1 LTERGTDATL
11 PAVKKRVVV
20 VDNYDSFTYNLVQ
33 YIETLGGE
41 CDVRLNDRVTVEEIR
56 AASPAGVL
64 LSPGPGDPDD
74 AGVTLAVIEQLSGT
88 VPILGVC
95 LGHQAIGQAFG
106 GKVVRAPEL
115 MHGKT
120 SAIEHDGRGIFQ
132 GVPNPFEA
140 TRYHSLIVE
149 EVGFPKVLEVSARTH
164 KGEIMGLRH
173 RNFAVEGVQ
182 FHPESILTEHG
193 LRLIENWLG
202 SL

>member
-1 LTERGTDATL
+1 LTKKGPDATL
-11 PAVKKRVVV
+11 PPVKKRVVV

-33 YIETLGGE
+33 YLESLGAQ

-56 AASPAGVL
+56 EVKPAGVL
-64 LSPGPGDPDD
+64 LSPGPGNPDE
-74 AGVTLAVIEQLSGT
+74 AGVTLAVIQQLSGEL
-88 VPILGVC
+88 PIFGVC

-106 GKVVRAPEL
+106 GKVGRAPEL

-120 SAIEHDGRGIFQ
+120 SGIEHDGRTIFH
-132 GVPNPFEA
+132 GLPSPFEA

-149 EVGFPKVLEVSARTH
+149 EASFPAALEVTARTR

-173 RNFAVEGVQ
+173 RQFAVEGVQ
-182 FHPESILTEHG
+182 FHPESILTDHG
-193 LRLIENWLG
+193 LRLMENWLA

>member
-1 LTERGTDATL
+1 MSDATL
-11 PAVKKRVVV
+11 AAVKKRVVV

-33 YIETLGGE
+33 YIESLGGE
-41 CDVRLNDRVTVEEIR
+41 CDVRLNDRVTVAEIV
-56 AASPAGVL
+56 AGKPAGIL
-64 LSPGPGDPDD
+64 LSPGPGNPDD
-74 AGVTLAVIEQLSGT
+74 AGITLSVIEQLSGKL
-88 VPILGVC
+88 PIFGVC

-106 GKVVRAPEL
+106 GNVIRAPEL

-120 SAIEHDGRGIFQ
+120 SGILHDGRSIFR
-132 GVPNPFEA
+132 GLPSPFEA

-149 EVGFPKVLEVSARTH
+149 ESSFPAALEVTARTE

-173 RNFAVEGVQ
+173 REHAVEGVQ

-193 LRLIENWLG
+193 LRMIENWLT

>member
-1 LTERGTDATL
+1 M
-11 PAVKKRVVV
+11 KKRVVV

-33 YIETLGGE
+33 YIESLGGE
-41 CDVRLNDRVTVEEIR
+41 CDVRLNDRVTAEQIR
-56 AASPAGVL
+56 EARPAGVL
-64 LSPGPGDPDD
+64 LSPGPGNPDE
-74 AGVTLAVIEQLSGT
+74 AGVTLSVIEQLAGSL
-88 VPILGVC
+88 PIFGVC

-106 GKVVRAPEL
+106 GKVIRAPEL

-120 SAIEHDGRGIFQ
+120 SAIEHDGRTIYRGL
-132 GVPNPFEA
+132 PCPFEA

-149 EVGFPKVLEVSARTH
+149 EESFPAALEVTARTK

-173 RNFAVEGVQ
+173 REFAVEGVQ
-182 FHPESILTEHG
+182 FHPESILTDHG

>member
-1 LTERGTDATL
+1 MTGVSAGATL
-11 PAVKKRVVV
+11 TGVKKRVVV

-33 YIETLGGE
+33 YVETLGGV
-41 CDVRLNDRVTVEEIR
+41 CDVRLNDRVSVAEIR
-56 AASPAGVL
+56 AAKPDGVL
-64 LSPGPGDPDD
+64 LSPGPGNPDE
-74 AGVTLAVIEQLSGT
+74 AGVTLAVIEQLAGEL
-88 VPILGVC
+88 PIFGVC

-120 SAIEHDGRGIFQ
+120 SGIQHDGRTIFKDL
-132 GVPNPFEA
+132 PSPFEA

-149 EVGFPKVLEVSARTH
+149 EAGFPEALEITARTK

-173 RNFAVEGVQ
+173 RTLAVEGVQ
-182 FHPESILTEHG
+182 FHPESILTDNG

>member
-1 LTERGTDATL
+1 MKT
-11 PAVKKRVVV
+11 RVVV

-33 YIETLGGE
+33 YIESLGGE
-41 CDVRLNDRVTVEEIR
+41 CDVRLNDRVTVEQIR
-56 AASPAGVL
+56 EARPDGVL
-64 LSPGPGDPDD
+64 LSPGPGNPDE
-74 AGVTLAVIEQLSGT
+74 AGVTLSVIEQLSGT
-88 VPILGVC
+88 LPIFGVC

-106 GKVVRAPEL
+106 GKVIRAPEL

-120 SAIEHDGRGIFQ
+120 SGILHDGRTIYQ
-132 GVPNPFEA
+132 GVPSPFEA

-149 EVGFPKVLEVSARTH
+149 EASFPAVLEVTARTQ

-173 RNFAVEGVQ
+173 RTLAVEGVQ
-182 FHPESILTEHG
+182 FHPESILTDHG

>member
-1 LTERGTDATL
+1 MKT
-11 PAVKKRVVV
+11 RVVV

-33 YIETLGGE
+33 YIESLGGE
-41 CDVRLNDRVTVEEIR
+41 CDVRLNDRVTVDQIR
-56 AASPAGVL
+56 EARPAGVL
-64 LSPGPGDPDD
+64 LSPGPGNPDE
-74 AGVTLAVIEQLSGT
+74 AGVTLSVIEQLSGSL
-88 VPILGVC
+88 PIFGVC

-106 GKVVRAPEL
+106 GKVIRAPEL

-120 SAIEHDGRGIFQ
+120 SGIEHDGRTIYRGL
-132 GVPNPFEA
+132 PSPFEA

-149 EVGFPKVLEVSARTH
+149 EASFPDALEVSARTQ

-173 RNFAVEGVQ
+173 RKFPVEGVQ
-182 FHPESILTEHG
+182 FHPESILTDHG

>member
-1 LTERGTDATL
+1 VRT
-11 PAVKKRVVV
+11 RVVV

-33 YIETLGGE
+33 YIESLGGE
-41 CDVRLNDRVTVEEIR
+41 RDVRLNDRVTVDQIR
-56 AASPAGVL
+56 EARPAGVL
-64 LSPGPGDPDD
+64 LSPGPGNPDE
-74 AGVTLAVIEQLSGT
+74 AGVTLSVIEQLSGT
-88 VPILGVC
+88 LPIFGVC

-106 GKVVRAPEL
+106 GKVIRAPEL

-120 SAIEHDGRGIFQ
+120 SGIEHDGRTIYRGL
-132 GVPNPFEA
+132 PSPFEA

-149 EVGFPKVLEVSARTH
+149 EASFPDVLEVSARTQ

-173 RNFAVEGVQ
+173 RKLAVEGVQ
-182 FHPESILTEHG
+182 FHPESILTDHG

>member
-1 LTERGTDATL
+1 
-11 PAVKKRVVV
+11 VKTRVVV

-33 YIETLGGE
+33 YIESLGGE
-41 CDVRLNDRVTVEEIR
+41 CDVRLNDRVTVEQIR
-56 AASPAGVL
+56 EARPDGVL
-64 LSPGPGDPDD
+64 LSPGPGNPDE
-74 AGVTLAVIEQLSGT
+74 AGVTLSVIEQLSGT
-88 VPILGVC
+88 IPIFGVC

-106 GKVVRAPEL
+106 GKVIRAPEL

-120 SAIEHDGRGIFQ
+120 SGIEHDGRTIYRGL
-132 GVPNPFEA
+132 PSPFDA

-149 EVGFPKVLEVSARTH
+149 EASFPDVLEVSARTK

-173 RNFAVEGVQ
+173 RKLAVEGVQ
-182 FHPESILTEHG
+182 FHPESILTDHG